1 MADISQGD
9 FDRHK
14 RNINRLIAGKA
25 TDEDIGLYLRSQN
38 ITASDLE
45 RAAPQPFDPDIPSQA
60 RGQAGAA
67 TSGLADPDAPGETS
81 FRQGTSPARKAVIF
95 NSAVYDSIS
104 SVVGFPA
111 DVVAQAFNV
120 AGVEL
125 SQDDPVG
132 GSESIRNFLESI
144 GGSRLEAKEA
154 SERIFARAGAEV
166 GAALPFIATGG
177 ASALLTKVPQIA
189 GGGGKLLAAR
199 EALVGPFRTA
209 PITTALAETGAAG
222 LAGAGAQLASEVT
235 EGAPPGVQQ
244 TAETV
249 AGLAGGFTPAAL
261 GGVARSGKAL
271 FTGLTPA
278 MLGPRARGIVEKRL
292 AENVADAPRARDRL
306 AGEGA
311 IAEGVPGFRDT
322 PASLI
327 DEVGISTLERS
338 IVSQDPLLAEQFR
351 VTRVNNVQAQSDAAQ
366 ALRPTDGSAPATQ
379 TVVRDRFNKLTQTA
393 DDHLTAAQNAAD
405 SLKNR
410 QLPEEAS
417 AQVRGVLETG
427 RKKFRDDARVFYS
440 ELDPDGTV
448 GLSPDPLFKAQ
459 KKILSGVSRT
469 EERDSVIDELMTVV
483 SDLRPKKPAQTRRI
497 GFVGEPVEV
506 AQPAKAVRI
515 SFREARVLRGRLAQ
529 RVREE
534 EALPAPNFNRIRK
547 LNILQDAVD
556 DTLDSLG
563 TDLSRPELA
572 ARYREI
578 SKWFGDNA
586 KIYRQGPVGEQIRKG
601 RSSKFAT
608 GTLDAFFGKTGTK
621 SGTREG
627 AEQLR
632 AAVGGEADD
641 AIYDWAV
648 GRIYDQT
655 ANTGKRVDAGKV
667 RRWIAQRESAFNQF
681 PAVRDRL
688 RNISKVQERV
698 DQLVGRKK
706 RILELKNRGST
717 QLALEGNA
725 PEAVR
730 LAMGKVSPVQRE
742 REIRGL
748 VKLMRGDKGAISG
761 LRSMV
766 FDDMW
771 NSVRTDAGEFVSGQR
786 IRNWVIENRR
796 VLKAVGY
803 KENEIRTMFKVAEAS
818 DAMQLQVSPA
828 NSLRPEKAR
837 AQLGMQ
843 FVLSRMYAVGRT
855 FIGPGFVAAD
865 TTARLFKNAVD
876 NATQDQVEAIWRE
889 AWTNP
894 QLMSD
899 LMTPMGQGGGR
910 QAFNR
915 VRAFL
920 LSSGIIGAQK
930 FEERRRD
937 VKDDQRIRATSTI

>member
-1 MADISQGD
+1 MTETFEERRQ
-9 FDRHK
+9 
-14 RNINRLIAGKA
+14 RLLGGVPPTPQQTAGGETFEQRRA
-25 TDEDIGLYLRSQN
+25 RLL
-38 ITASDLE
+38 A
-45 RAAPQPFDPDIPSQA
+45 AAPPPQPLDPNIPSQA
-60 RGQAGAA
+60 RGHAGAP

-95 NSAVYDSIS
+95 NSAVYDGLS

-111 DVVAQAFNV
+111 DVVAQAFQV

-132 GSESIRNFLESI
+132 GSESIRNFLESL

-154 SERIFARAGAEV
+154 SERIFERAGREV
-166 GAALPFIATGG
+166 GSALPIIATGG
-177 ASALLTKVPQIA
+177 ATALLTKVPQIA

-199 EALVGPFRTA
+199 EAFVGGARTA
-209 PITTALAETGAAG
+209 PVTTALAETGAAG
-222 LAGAGAQLASEVT
+222 LAGSAAQLASEAT
-235 EGAPPGVQQ
+235 EGASPGVQQ
-244 TAETV
+244 AAETV
-249 AGLAGGFTPAAL
+249 AGLVGGFTPAAL
-261 GGVARSGKAL
+261 GGVGRSGRAAL
-271 FTGLTPA
+271 SGLTPE

-292 AENVADAPRARDRL
+292 AENVADAPRARDRI
-306 AGEGA
+306 AAEGD
-311 IAEGVPGFRDT
+311 IAEGVPGFQDT

-327 DEVGISTLERS
+327 DEIGISTLERN
-338 IVSQDPLLAEQFR
+338 VLSQDPLLAEQFR
-351 VTRVNNVQAQSDAAQ
+351 VTHANNAQAQFDAVQ

-379 TVVRDRFNKLTQTA
+379 TVVRDRFDKLTQAA
-393 DDHLTAAQNAAD
+393 DDHLTAAQDAAD
-405 SLKNR
+405 ALKNR
-410 QLPEEAS
+410 QLPEDSS
-417 AQVRGVLETG
+417 AQVRGLLENG
-427 RKKFRDDARVFYS
+427 RKNFRDDARAFYG

-448 GLSPDPLFKAQ
+448 KLSADPLFKAQ
-459 KKILSGVSRT
+459 KKILGTVSPS
-469 EERDSVIDELMTVV
+469 EEGDSVIDDLLSVV

-497 GFVGEPVEV
+497 GFVGEPVPV
-506 AQPAKAVRI
+506 VPKAKAATI
-515 SFREARVLRGRLAQ
+515 SFRDARVLRSRIAQ
-529 RVREE
+529 KVREE

-547 LNILQDAVD
+547 LNELQKGVD
-556 DTLDSLG
+556 ETLDSLG

-578 SKWFGDNA
+578 SKWFADNA
-586 KIYRQGPVGEQIRKG
+586 AIYRQGPVGAQIRKG

-608 GTLDAFFGKTGTK
+608 GTLDAFFGKSGSK

-627 AEQLR
+627 AEQLK
-632 AAVGGEADD
+632 AAVGGDADD

-688 RNISKVQERV
+688 RNITKVQERV
-698 DQLVGRKK
+698 DQLVGRQA
-706 RILELKNRGST
+706 RTLELRNRGSA
-717 QLALEGNA
+717 QLAMEGNA

-730 LAMGKVSPVQRE
+730 LAMGKASPVQRE
-742 REIRGL
+742 REIREV
-748 VKLMRGDKGAISG
+748 VKLMRGDKGAIAG
-761 LRSMV
+761 VRSMV
-766 FDDMW
+766 FDNMW
-771 NSVRTDAGEFVSGQR
+771 NSIRTDAGEFVGGQK

-803 KENEIRTMFKVAEAS
+803 KENEIRNMFKVAEAS
-818 DAMQLQVSPA
+818 DAMQRQVAPGS
-828 NSLRPEKAR
+828 SLRPEKAK
-837 AQLGMQ
+837 AVLGMQ

-876 NATQDQVEAIWRE
+876 NATQDQVETIWRE

-899 LMTPMGQGGGR
+899 LLTPMGQGGGR

-930 FEERRRD
+930 FEERRQNVED
-937 VKDDQRIRATSTI
+937 NQRVRTTSTI